1 MSAPMTQSVIA
12 FLHSV
17 PQFARS
23 SSIRFVVDGQLVGHL
38 TQAMAQNLSQL
49 PTPAN
54 CPAIQT
60 STDTLQL
67 TTGSDVASR
76 SQVLTAYAL
85 ALRAAGK
92 LQNWRDEPMDL
103 FIGDTCFLSTERAAF
118 RALGLTTRSV
128 HLNGWVSD
136 ANGVKLW
143 VAKRSET
150 KFVDPGHLDNLVG
163 GGVASGE
170 SLALAITREA
180 WEEAGLTFRHSP
192 RHNNW
197 LHVCRDIR
205 EGVQDELIA
214 VHDIW
219 LPAHFQAQNQD
230 GEVASL
236 QLHTIDF
243 VLEQIVASRFT
254 WDAAL
259 VILDG
264 LVRQHYFGRD
274 NHIIKQALIS
284 LGFRQDTASL

>member
-23 SSIRFVVDGQLVGHL
+23 SSIRLVIDDQPVGHL
-38 TQAMAQNLSQL
+38 TAAMAESLSQL
-49 PTPAN
+49 ATPEN

-60 STDTLQL
+60 AANALHL
-67 TTGSDVASR
+67 NTGHDQNRR

-92 LQNWRDEPMDL
+92 LQNWRDESMDL
-103 FIGDTCFLSTERAAF
+103 FVANQCFLSTERAAF

-128 HLNGWVSD
+128 HLNGWVRD

-170 SLALAITREA
+170 CLALAITREA
-180 WEEAGLTFRHSP
+180 WEEAGLIFKHSP
-192 RHNNW
+192 RPSNW

-214 VHDIW
+214 VHDVW

-236 QLHTIDF
+236 QLQSMDF

-264 LVRQHYFGRD
+264 LVRQHYFGDD
-274 NHIIKQALIS
+274 NYKIDQAMTR
-284 LGFRQDTASL
+284 LGFRQGTPSQ

>member
-23 SSIRFVVDGQLVGHL
+23 SSIRLVIDGQPVGHL
-38 TQAMAQNLSQL
+38 TAAMAESLTQL
-49 PTPAN
+49 TTPEH
-54 CPAIQT
+54 CPAIQI
-60 STDTLQL
+60 SGNTLQL
-67 TTGSDVASR
+67 NTGHDSNKR
-76 SQVLTAYAL
+76 SQVLTSYAL
-85 ALRAAGK
+85 ALRAADK
-92 LQNWRDEPMDL
+92 LQNWRDEIMDL
-103 FIGDTCFLSTERAAF
+103 FIEDECFLSTERAAF

-128 HLNGWVSD
+128 HLNGWVRD

-143 VAKRSET
+143 VAKRSES

-170 SLALAITREA
+170 CLALAVTREA
-180 WEEAGLTFRHSP
+180 WEEAGLSFKHSP
-192 RHNNW
+192 RPSNW

-214 VHDIW
+214 VHDVW
-219 LPAHFQAQNQD
+219 LPTHFQAQNQD

-236 QLHTIDF
+236 QLQSMDF
-243 VLEQIVASRFT
+243 VLEHIVASRFT

-274 NHIIKQALIS
+274 NHHIEQALIR
-284 LGFRQDTASL
+284 LGFRQGTPSL

>member
-1 MSAPMTQSVIA
+1 MSAPMTQSVID

-23 SSIRFVVDGQLVGHL
+23 SSIRLVIDDQPVGHL
-38 TQAMAQNLSQL
+38 TAAMAENLTQL
-49 PTPAN
+49 ATPEH
-54 CPAIQT
+54 CPAIQAVGN
-60 STDTLQL
+60 TLQL
-67 TTGSDVASR
+67 NTGHDIHRR
-76 SQVLTAYAL
+76 SQILTSYAL
-85 ALRAAGK
+85 AIRAADK
-92 LQNWRDEPMDL
+92 LQNWRDEVMDL
-103 FIGDTCFLSTERAAF
+103 FIEDECFLSTERAAF

-128 HLNGWVSD
+128 HLNGWVRD

-143 VAKRSET
+143 VAKRSES

-170 SLALAITREA
+170 CLALAVTREA
-180 WEEAGLTFRHSP
+180 WEEAGLSFKHSP
-192 RHNNW
+192 RPSNW

-214 VHDIW
+214 VHDVW
-219 LPAHFQAQNQD
+219 LPTHFQAQNQD

-236 QLHTIDF
+236 QLQSMDF
-243 VLEQIVASRFT
+243 VLQHIVANRFT

-264 LVRQHYFGRD
+264 LVRQYYFGRD
-274 NHIIKQALIS
+274 NHHIEHALIH
-284 LGFRQDTASL
+284 LGFRQGIPSQ